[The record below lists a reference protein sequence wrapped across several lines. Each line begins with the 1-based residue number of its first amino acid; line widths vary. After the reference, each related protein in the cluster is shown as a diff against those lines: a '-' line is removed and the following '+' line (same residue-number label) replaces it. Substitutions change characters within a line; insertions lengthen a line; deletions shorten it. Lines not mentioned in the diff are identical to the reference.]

1 MSGLFYRYRRLI
13 VLFCLVTFLVITFP
27 LRGAV
32 SRSTDDLLLDL
43 NQAQILI
50 DQGNFN
56 LASTILESLE
66 GKLSKQV
73 YPYYQAI
80 TANLFLRQ
88 GLFNRAIDIYSQL
101 YQEDFGDTANNRLSL
116 LDNYIQARLGR
127 AKIYSFLASEDL
139 ERQDEFLQ
147 IVNSDRSFAQNLA
160 EQQTKTAS
168 FESLEQQIRANL
180 NLAQTSPNFVNLLQ
194 LDAKIDSLEKSES
207 KLLFLLQLAKIQSK
221 PLPLLEKAVNLSFE
235 LQNPLNLSWSW
246 GALGEYYYDQGL
258 FEEALEPSLRA
269 VWSAQQVN
277 DWAKLSQ
284 WEWLAAKI
292 YQKLEQPESAFREY
306 RNAVSTIKRLRE
318 DLAGSSVGQNLFYD
332 TIDPILRDF
341 LSFLLN
347 QPTVSQQDLTET
359 IEILRLNQ
367 LTELDNFFGDICQ
380 IEFDSPM
387 TQGADNVLIYT
398 LLLPEN
404 SYEIIKFADSSYQ
417 LVELGITGDSL
428 KQIILDWR
436 KNLIDPFYGNYR
448 SGSQKLYEILIKSIK
463 IQLESRDIE
472 HIVFVQDSLLRNI
485 PMGALF
491 DNNSQQYLTEKYIIS
506 YSLDLGGS
514 LIQDFPRY
522 PLIVGSS
529 QPTPTFPNPLPEVI
543 TETKFIQDILGG
555 KRLFNE
561 SFTPESLRNNLRENN
576 YQILHIASHSR
587 FSGLSEE
594 VEIQTGT
601 EVLNLHEFE
610 QVLNHKN
617 GSLQNLVLSA
627 CETASGSRYA
637 TLGIAGIGLRAEIS
651 NVLGSLWFIDD
662 KSSMK
667 FFLNFYQ
674 FWIEEQSIAKAL
686 QKAQI
691 EQIKNNINPINWA
704 NYILIS

>member
-1 MSGLFYRYRRLI
+1 MSGLFYPYRRLI
-13 VLFCLVTFLVITFP
+13 VLFCLVALLVVTFP
-27 LRGAV
+27 LRAV
-32 SRSTDDLLLDL
+32 STDDIHFNL
-43 NQAQILI
+43 NQAQFLI

-56 LASTILESLE
+56 LATTMLESIE
-66 GKLSKQV
+66 GELSKQA

-80 TANLFLRQ
+80 IANLFLRQ
-88 GLFNRAIDIYSQL
+88 GLFNRAIDIYGSL
-101 YQEDFGDTANNRLSL
+101 YQQDFGKQTNNHLKL
-116 LDNYIQARLGR
+116 LDNYIQAILGR
-127 AKIYSFLASEDL
+127 AKIYSFLASDDI
-139 ERQDEFLQ
+139 ERREEF
-147 IVNSDRSFAQNLA
+147 IERVNSDRTLAQKLA
-160 EQQTKTAS
+160 LEETRIAS
-168 FESLEQQIRANL
+168 SRSSEEQIRADL
-180 NLAQTSPNFVNLLQ
+180 NLAKISPNFVDLFK
-194 LDAKIDSLEKSES
+194 LDREIETLPSSES
-207 KLLFLLQLAKIQSK
+207 KILFLLQLGKIHPK
-221 PLPLLEKAVNLSFE
+221 PLPLLQKAVSVGFE

-246 GALGEYYYDQGL
+246 GALGEYYYAQGL

-269 VWSAQQVN
+269 IWSAKKVR

-292 YQKLEQPESAFREY
+292 YQKLNRTESAFREY

-347 QPTVSQQDLTET
+347 QPTVSQQDFTET
-359 IEILRLNQ
+359 IEVLRLNQ
-367 LTELDNFFGDICQ
+367 LAELDNFFGDICQ

-387 TQGADNVLIYT
+387 TQGSDNVLIYT

-463 IQLESRDIE
+463 IQLESRNIE

-514 LIQDFPRY
+514 LIQNFPRY

-610 QVLNHKN
+610 QILNYKN
-617 GSLQNLVLSA
+617 DSLQNLVLSA

-667 FFLNFYQ
+667 FFLDFYQ
-674 FWIEEQSIAKAL
+674 FWIEEKSIAKAL

-691 EQIKNNINPINWA
+691 EQIQRNINPTNWA